1 MGVNKRAVNL
11 AVKGELGRFPVGIS
25 CMLQAFKYWYH
36 IQSSSNILLQEA
48 LAVSQNL
55 HEERIFTWF
64 SFFSS
69 LCKLVNVKPPYVTL
83 ETFVLLKEKLCDY
96 YIRYWSER
104 IKTLSKMDT
113 YCLLKQ
119 RFGLENY
126 ISDVK
131 KRAHRIILSKI
142 RISNHRLAIET
153 GRFSK
158 TPRNERICLHCNKT
172 DNVSEIDDEQ
182 HLLLRCSWFSKIR
195 IALFDHVRKSCPRID
210 TLNDENKFIYLLY
223 SSGSAIKEVA
233 KFLHSAYKAR
243 SA

>member
-1 MGVNKRAVNL
+1 MYCVRENQSPACHSIICLFPRAHEHQLL
-11 AVKGELGRFPVGIS
+11 AFSYHANNYTSTIY
-25 CMLQAFKYWYH
+25 LQGPKVIPQHQKSQRHQCKYWYY

-69 LCKLVNVKPPYVTL
+69 LCKLVNVKPSDVTL

-96 YIRYWSER
+96 YIIYWSER
-104 IKTLSKMDT
+104 IKMFSKMDT

-131 KRAHRIILSKI
+131 K
-142 RISNHRLAIET
+142 
-153 GRFSK
+153 
-158 TPRNERICLHCNKT
+158 
-172 DNVSEIDDEQ
+172 
-182 HLLLRCSWFSKIR
+182 
-195 IALFDHVRKSCPRID
+195 KSAQ
-210 TLNDENKFIYLLY
+210 NNSF
-223 SSGSAIKEVA
+223 
-233 KFLHSAYKAR
+233 
-243 SA
+243 

>member
-11 AVKGELGRFPVGIS
+11 AVKGELGLFSSWNFMYLPP
-25 CMLQAFKYWYH
+25 KYWYH

-69 LCKLVNVKPPYVTL
+69 LCKLVNVKPPDVTL

-104 IKTLSKMDT
+104 IKTFSKMDT

-131 KRAHRIILSKI
+131 KM
-142 RISNHRLAIET
+142 
-153 GRFSK
+153 
-158 TPRNERICLHCNKT
+158 
-172 DNVSEIDDEQ
+172 
-182 HLLLRCSWFSKIR
+182 
-195 IALFDHVRKSCPRID
+195 
-210 TLNDENKFIYLLY
+210 
-223 SSGSAIKEVA
+223 SAQNNS
-233 KFLHSAYKAR
+233 F
-243 SA
+243 